1 MISKVNKMR
10 SSILRIDT
18 LTSAPIPTPDA
29 QVYIRSQAVQVRIPA
44 IHGGLIWNR
53 PVASVVRTA
62 DGQEKVIPIL
72 DITRLVLFVLA
83 GFCFTSLFVLVFLR
97 RGKFRS

>member
-1 MISKVNKMR
+1 MVSQVNKMR
-10 SSILRIDT
+10 TSILRIDT
-18 LTSAPIPTPDA
+18 LTSSPIPIPDA

-53 PVASVVRTA
+53 PVASVVRTP

-72 DITRLVLFVLA
+72 DITRLVLVLLA
-83 GFCFTSLFVLVFLR
+83 WFCFTSLFVLVFLR

>member
-1 MISKVNKMR
+1 MR
-10 SSILRIDT
+10 TSILHIDT
-18 LTSAPIPTPDA
+18 LTSAPIPTPGA

-53 PVASVVRTA
+53 PVASVVRTP
-62 DGQEKVIPIL
+62 DGQERIIPIL
-72 DITRLVLFVLA
+72 DITRIILFTLA
-83 GFCFTSLFVLVFLR
+83 GFCFTSFLLLIFLR